1 MPTSEASYCSVQSG
15 RMMERQ
21 SACFTR
27 IQGEEEMGL
36 SQSAVSTRRVRGPW
50 GNKNRWSDAEEM
62 REGIKTL
69 EG

>member
-1 MPTSEASYCSVQSG
+1 
-15 RMMERQ
+15 MMERQ

-27 IQGEEEMGL
+27 IQEEEEMGL
-36 SQSAVSTRRVRGPW
+36 TAQSQSAVSTRRVHGPW